1 MFVLIIE
8 RSLFMISLL
17 FIFMIFCVSFFVVRC
32 ITVMNFRKEIIPYFR
47 CLFENNK
54 HKLSF
59 NGLEVPLGFV
69 SDLHIWVFDYFFFTA
84 FFFCYFFFFFFFFFF
99 FGLGKFGNVMTF

>member
-69 SDLHIWVFDYFFFTA
+69 SDLHIWVLTISFL
-84 FFFCYFFFFFFFFFF
+84 FFFFFFFWSEKVWECYDFLVIYRVF
-99 FGLGKFGNVMTF
+99 